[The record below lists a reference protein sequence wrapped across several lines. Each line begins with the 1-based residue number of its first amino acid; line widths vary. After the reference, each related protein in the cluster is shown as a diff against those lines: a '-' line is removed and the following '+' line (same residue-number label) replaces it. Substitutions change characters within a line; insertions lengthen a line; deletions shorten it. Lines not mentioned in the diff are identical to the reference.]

1 MPCTNFVDWQ
11 IGNQKNYYLILTS
24 YNKKISNLERNP
36 ILVVDDEPSYLELMK
51 GLLNQEGFINIITRE
66 NPLEVL
72 PLLERTDIDLI
83 LLDIFMPQMN
93 GLDLLEKIYAEY
105 PSIPVIVITAVNEV
119 DIALKAVKL
128 GAYEFIT
135 KPPDTDRLFLTIRRA
150 LTKRL
155 LEFERDSLRRT
166 VLEQERPQ
174 NRFPDII
181 TDSPLMSK
189 VFDIA
194 EIFAPTNET
203 ILIAGET
210 GTGKDMIARKIHDL
224 SPRRNKPFIAV
235 NLASISSSLF
245 ESELFGYRKGTFTG
259 ATEDK
264 AGYFEAANGGTIF
277 LDEIGELPLP
287 LQGKLLRTI
296 QYNEIYRIG
305 EAKPINLD
313 LRIISATNKNL
324 LEAVNKKEFRA
335 DLYYRINRGYIF
347 LPPLRN
353 RGDDIIILAEHFL
366 EIGNKTYNRNI
377 QGFSD
382 DVLEALK
389 SYSFPG
395 NVRELE
401 NIILNAVAKTAGDD
415 YIKSVDLPAEY
426 LKTREHKSQKT
437 KLISISEAEE
447 DHILSVMKTVD
458 NSVQRAAPI
467 LGVSERTLQRKLK
480 AIREKKSQ
488 T

>member
-1 MPCTNFVDWQ
+1 
-11 IGNQKNYYLILTS
+11 
-24 YNKKISNLERNP
+24 LERNP
-36 ILVVDDEPSYLELMK
+36 ILVVDDESSYLELMK
-51 GLLNQEGFINIITRE
+51 SILNQEGYINVITKE

-72 PLLERTDIDLI
+72 PLLERTDVDLI

-119 DIALKAVKL
+119 QIALKAVQM

-155 LEFERDSLRRT
+155 LESERDSLRRAI
-166 VLEQERPQ
+166 LEQKPTVSY
-174 NRFPDII
+174 FPDII
-181 TDSPLMSK
+181 TDSPIMNK
-189 VFDIA
+189 VFEIV
-194 EIFAPTNET
+194 EIFSPTNET

-210 GTGKDMIARKIHDL
+210 GTGKDLIARKIHDL
-224 SPRRNKPFIAV
+224 SPRKDKPFIAV

-245 ESELFGYRKGTFTG
+245 ESELFGYKKGTFTG
-259 ATEDK
+259 ANEDK

-277 LDEIGELPLP
+277 LDEIGELPLN

-324 LEAVNKKEFRA
+324 LEAVNKREFRA
-335 DLYYRINRGYIF
+335 DLYYRLNRGYIY

-353 RGDDIIILAEHFL
+353 RGNDIIILAEHFL
-366 EIGNKTYNRNI
+366 ELGNKTYNRNI

-382 DVLEALK
+382 EVMEALK
-389 SYSFPG
+389 NYPFPG

-401 NIILNAVAKTAGDD
+401 NIILNAVAKTVTEE
-415 YIKSVDLPAEY
+415 YIKSVDLPSEY
-426 LKTREHKSQKT
+426 LKTREQKSTKA
-437 KLISISEAEE
+437 KLITISDAEE
-447 DHILSVMKTVD
+447 EHIINVLGSVG
-458 NSVQRAAPI
+458 NSVQRAAPV

-480 AIREKKSQ
+480 TIRDREH
-488 T
+488 